1 MHPGV
6 LLCLQH
12 QVEVLLFH
20 LCGKQTQHV
29 QEVLLW
35 PQSQSGAPTAP
46 WHALWC
52 HMGSRGAWKVSH
64 VIPQLCSWP
73 NWCQQ
78 RWSRGW
84 CNSNSIWSRFIL
96 TGIHSS
102 YCERRKLHVL
112 ETFLFLHEIEV
123 WIPIT
128 CIGYEQKKIKLI
140 FFFFSQGFEEFE
152 RTLYLCLF
160 ELEREQTIPSV
171 AVGVPDS
178 SVGMYYAMLFEFF
191 ICDLRVAS
199 SFLKKIR

>member
-35 PQSQSGAPTAP
+35 PQSQSGAASAP

-96 TGIHSS
+96 TGMHSS

-140 FFFFSQGFEEFE
+140 FFFFSGFWGIWEDIVPLSSSGNKQFLQWQLESQIVLWE
-152 RTLYLCLF
+152 CTMQCCLNSLYA
-160 ELEREQTIPSV
+160 I
-171 AVGVPDS
+171 
-178 SVGMYYAMLFEFF
+178 
-191 ICDLRVAS
+191 
-199 SFLKKIR
+199 

>member
-96 TGIHSS
+96 TGMHSS

-140 FFFFSQGFEEFE
+140 FFFFFSGFWGIWEDIVPLSLSGNKQFLQWQLESQIVLWEC
-152 RTLYLCLF
+152 TMQCCLNSLYA
-160 ELEREQTIPSV
+160 I
-171 AVGVPDS
+171 
-178 SVGMYYAMLFEFF
+178 
-191 ICDLRVAS
+191 
-199 SFLKKIR
+199 

>member
-96 TGIHSS
+96 TGMHSS

-140 FFFFSQGFEEFE
+140 FFFFFSGFWGIWEDIVPLSSSGNKQFLQWQLESQIVLWEC
-152 RTLYLCLF
+152 TMQCCLNSLYA
-160 ELEREQTIPSV
+160 I
-171 AVGVPDS
+171 
-178 SVGMYYAMLFEFF
+178 
-191 ICDLRVAS
+191 
-199 SFLKKIR
+199 

>member
-96 TGIHSS
+96 TGMHSS

-112 ETFLFLHEIEV
+112 ETFLFLHETEV

-140 FFFFSQGFEEFE
+140 FFF
-152 RTLYLCLF
+152 
-160 ELEREQTIPSV
+160 
-171 AVGVPDS
+171 
-178 SVGMYYAMLFEFF
+178 
-191 ICDLRVAS
+191 LRVLRNLRGHCTLVS
-199 SFLKKIR
+199 LSLSGNKQFLQWQLESQIVLWECTMQCCLNSLYAI

>member
-96 TGIHSS
+96 TGMHSS

-140 FFFFSQGFEEFE
+140 FFFFFFWFWGIWEDIVPLSLSGNKQFLQWQLESQIVLWEC
-152 RTLYLCLF
+152 TMQCCLNSLYA
-160 ELEREQTIPSV
+160 I
-171 AVGVPDS
+171 
-178 SVGMYYAMLFEFF
+178 
-191 ICDLRVAS
+191 
-199 SFLKKIR
+199 

>member
-20 LCGKQTQHV
+20 LCGKQTQHI

-96 TGIHSS
+96 TGMHSS

-128 CIGYEQKKIKLI
+128 CIGYEQKKKKLI
-140 FFFFSQGFEEFE
+140 FFFFLRVLRNLRGHC
-152 RTLYLCLF
+152 TF
-160 ELEREQTIPSV
+160 ELEWEQTIPSV

>member
-96 TGIHSS
+96 TGMHSS

-140 FFFFSQGFEEFE
+140 FFFFLSGFWGIWEDIVPLSLSGNKQFLQWQLESQIVLWEC
-152 RTLYLCLF
+152 TMQCCLNSLYA
-160 ELEREQTIPSV
+160 I
-171 AVGVPDS
+171 
-178 SVGMYYAMLFEFF
+178 
-191 ICDLRVAS
+191 
-199 SFLKKIR
+199 